1 MSENTSDFFEEID
14 DADMEVPQDG
24 RDGQPPEEGS
34 SDEPETLEA
43 HDPLRNS
50 DVVLS
55 DTEGPST
62 IFGQHTEPLAQDDWA
77 LEELHVMGPDE
88 LDEELE
94 DDDFE

>member
-34 SDEPETLEA
+34 SDEPDTLAA
-43 HDPLRNS
+43 HDPLRHH

-55 DTEGPST
+55 DAHGPST
-62 IFGQHTEPLAQDDWA
+62 IMGQEAEPLSADDWA
-77 LEELHVMGPDE
+77 LEELHIVESDE
-88 LDEELE
+88 FEDYIEE
-94 DDDFE
+94 DDVT